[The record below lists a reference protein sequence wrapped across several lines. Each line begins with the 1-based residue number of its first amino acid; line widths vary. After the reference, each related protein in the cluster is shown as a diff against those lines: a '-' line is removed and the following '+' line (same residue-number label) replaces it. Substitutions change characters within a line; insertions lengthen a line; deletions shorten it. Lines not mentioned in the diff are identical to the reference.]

1 MFRRLL
7 ATVSFLWLGAV
18 FAVAQATLTTTF
30 ASNNGGSVGGAVHF
44 DLTVLNPNG
53 VVLSRF
59 DVNCVNPRSTLAR
72 LEVWMT
78 NLGGTHVGTQ
88 VNPAAGYWSRRAVAT
103 MVTAGQDLPTIA
115 VLDQPIPLAAGTYG
129 VALVHVGCAAR
140 YTGTAT
146 VPPTQTVFASA
157 DLRIDAGTAQN
168 VPFSS
173 GVFTSRIAN
182 TTVHYSVLSADTVA
196 FSANVIR
203 GPGPLLVQ
211 FRDRSVAA
219 GTTITGWEW
228 DLDGDGVTDSTLQD
242 PFHAYASCG
251 DYSVRLRITT
261 PSGQT
266 SLTWNQMIEVDPLEA
281 NFTMTPE
288 VGAPPLVVQFTDTSR
303 LTPLSWAWDFDGDG
317 IADDVSPNPVWAF
330 GPGCHAVTL
339 TVANGCRSA
348 QITRR
353 VTATTDVLVAGGAP
367 NSFVNETSVVF
378 FDLSVTAAEVLSVA
392 GIDFQ
397 SYTPAGNAMDCDVYL
412 TESTY
417 QGKLTSPAAWR
428 KVATATGRTPAIG
441 APARLVLDR
450 PILLLPGRSYGVGLH
465 HRNNAS
471 HYINLQVPIG
481 NADLTLT
488 PGAVAFSPGGPFTNA
503 NPFQIRQ
510 WVGALH
516 YLRASQWPQ
525 AGVTFFASGCAGAL
539 GVPTLVPD
547 GLDRPL
553 LGTSAGITLGN
564 LEQGVGFLVLGF
576 SATQGPLGP
585 LPQDLGLFGAPGCN
599 LHVSPDFSSLL
610 LGVGT
615 SATWSLVLPNAP
627 ALAGL
632 RFFAQGL
639 SLAPGSNALGG
650 VTSDAAVIQVGAF

>member
-173 GVFTSRIAN
+173 GVFTPRIAN

-203 GPGPLLVQ
+203 GPSPLLVQ

-219 GTTITGWEW
+219 GATITGWEW
-228 DLDGDGVTDSTLQD
+228 DLDGDGITDSTLQD

-397 SYTPAGNAMDCDVYL
+397 SYH
-412 TESTY
+412 
-417 QGKLTSPAAWR
+417 
-428 KVATATGRTPAIG
+428 
-441 APARLVLDR
+441 AR
-450 PILLLPGRSYGVGLH
+450 
-465 HRNNAS
+465 
-471 HYINLQVPIG
+471 
-481 NADLTLT
+481 
-488 PGAVAFSPGGPFTNA
+488 
-503 NPFQIRQ
+503 RQ
-510 WVGALH
+510 
-516 YLRASQWPQ
+516 
-525 AGVTFFASGCAGAL
+525 C
-539 GVPTLVPD
+539 D
-547 GLDRPL
+547 GL
-553 LGTSAGITLGN
+553 
-564 LEQGVGFLVLGF
+564 
-576 SATQGPLGP
+576 
-585 LPQDLGLFGAPGCN
+585 
-599 LHVSPDFSSLL
+599 
-610 LGVGT
+610 
-615 SATWSLVLPNAP
+615 
-627 ALAGL
+627 
-632 RFFAQGL
+632 
-639 SLAPGSNALGG
+639 
-650 VTSDAAVIQVGAF
+650 